1 MRLSLYG
8 KVNLIATYY
17 FIVGGLLLILAFA
30 VLILPTS
37 AALLNQSEFLARLP
51 GWFLGIV
58 VVGAVI
64 VIGAVA
70 AVFLTLGWGLW
81 QIKPWAR
88 MASMIAAVIQI
99 PFVPIGT
106 LAGGA
111 ILYVLMQDSIA
122 RASFWEVTGL
132 DWKKKMQGWLAHI
145 TPAEKMD
152 HADRAALLTSL
163 EGSDRGDRWRA
174 GRRWGQ
180 PTLAERASPRC
191 RPSYRARIPSC
202 AGRRRKPWHRSAH
215 QRPRPRS

>member
-30 VLILPTS
+30 ILILPTS
-37 AALLNQSEFLARLP
+37 AALLDQSEFLARLP

-58 VVGAVI
+58 VVGAAI

-111 ILYVLMQDSIA
+111 ILYVLMQDQM
-122 RASFWEVTGL
+122 RELFWE
-132 DWKKKMQGWLAHI
+132 
-145 TPAEKMD
+145 
-152 HADRAALLTSL
+152 
-163 EGSDRGDRWRA
+163 
-174 GRRWGQ
+174 
-180 PTLAERASPRC
+180 
-191 RPSYRARIPSC
+191 
-202 AGRRRKPWHRSAH
+202 
-215 QRPRPRS
+215 